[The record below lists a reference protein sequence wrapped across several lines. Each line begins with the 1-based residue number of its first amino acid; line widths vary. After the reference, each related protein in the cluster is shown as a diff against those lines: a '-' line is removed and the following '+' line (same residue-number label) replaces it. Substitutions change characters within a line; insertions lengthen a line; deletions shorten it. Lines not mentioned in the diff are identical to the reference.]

1 MDCGVFLLMFAE
13 ILINHSEEFKLDQKY
28 SPSAQRVLRQRFSL
42 LQIDPLSATQMR
54 QRIVSVIDELTRCS
68 PVIQRE
74 GQEEESDSSELECLE
89 IVIKKRSGQRL
100 TVEHE
105 SEEWEEEEEVEEEEE
120 ESGNLDEEE
129 IKKMQSDEVCGESS
143 GGAGVGLGSVLAS
156 SLPSPS
162 SLGHS
167 GPGGDGLQGDVQP
180 SQLHPAHQVHLLRVL
195 CP

>member
-1 MDCGVFLLMFAE
+1 MGRLRVAAHPMPLGV
-13 ILINHSEEFKLDQKY
+13 
-28 SPSAQRVLRQRFSL
+28 
-42 LQIDPLSATQMR
+42 
-54 QRIVSVIDELTRCS
+54 RIQVSW
-68 PVIQRE
+68 P
-74 GQEEESDSSELECLE
+74 G
-89 IVIKKRSGQRL
+89 RSGGGRGHGGVSGMGEGLGLKGRASLVWGLPVPPVL
-100 TVEHE
+100 TELSVAVWAG
-105 SEEWEEEEEVEEEEE
+105 EEGAELEEEEVEEEEE